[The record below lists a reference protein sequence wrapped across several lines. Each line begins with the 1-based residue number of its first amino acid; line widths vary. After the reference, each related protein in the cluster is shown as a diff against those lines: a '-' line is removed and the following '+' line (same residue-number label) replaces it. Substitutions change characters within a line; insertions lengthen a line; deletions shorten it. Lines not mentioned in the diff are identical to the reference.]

1 MRSFMI
7 LLICGFLSAC
17 ATTGDKLDG
26 VSSATLSETA
36 WEETEL
42 PASSRSAIVL
52 FSSSDNNTLKVAN
65 EISSVLGAQ
74 ILPPEAAT
82 PERLSEYALVGFG
95 SGIFDQQHHRRILEI
110 AGSFSESKGKRVFI
124 FSTSG
129 VSRKIVIENN
139 IDDPHDALRNILEA
153 QGCEVEG
160 EYNCPGF
167 NRNSFLILFGGI
179 NKGRP
184 NSKDLQNARSF
195 AKSLL
200 PLFR

>member
-1 MRSFMI
+1 MI

-36 WEETEL
+36 WGETEL
-42 PASSRSAIVL
+42 RASSRSAIVL
-52 FSSSDNNTLKVAN
+52 FSSSDNNTLKIAN
-65 EISSVLGAQ
+65 EIASVLD
-74 ILPPEAAT
+74 T
-82 PERLSEYALVGFG
+82 
-95 SGIFDQQHHRRILEI
+95 
-110 AGSFSESKGKRVFI
+110 
-124 FSTSG
+124 
-129 VSRKIVIENN
+129 
-139 IDDPHDALRNILEA
+139 LRNILEA

-184 NSKDLQNARSF
+184 NSKDLQNARRF